1 MVLSGVA
8 ALHVHLV
15 LDTFLEDLQQET
27 GAPAFPVRLLGPV
40 AQLVRAH
47 P

>member
-1 MVLSGVA
+1 MLTVLISLLKV
-8 ALHVHLV
+8 V
-15 LDTFLEDLQQET
+15 FLFT
-27 GAPAFPVRLLGPV
+27 ALGPV

>member
-1 MVLSGVA
+1 MLTVLISLFKIV
-8 ALHVHLV
+8 
-15 LDTFLEDLQQET
+15 FLLFAQK
-27 GAPAFPVRLLGPV
+27 GPV